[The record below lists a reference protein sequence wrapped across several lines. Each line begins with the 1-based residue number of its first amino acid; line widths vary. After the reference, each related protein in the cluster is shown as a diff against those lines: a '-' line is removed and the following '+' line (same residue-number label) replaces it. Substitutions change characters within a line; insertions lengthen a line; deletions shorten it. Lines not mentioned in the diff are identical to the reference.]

1 MNIDLNYTLK
11 FTKEILTIPSP
22 AGYTEKVMSR
32 IAKELDKLGFNDYE
46 YSKKGCLIL
55 KLIGEDTFYTKL
67 LSAHV
72 DTLGAIV
79 KKVKN
84 NGRLELLNIGG
95 YAWGSVEGENITVH
109 TLSGKEFQGTLLPIK
124 ASVHVY
130 GDIPREMARTA
141 ENMEVRLDYE
151 VYNEADTKAL
161 GICQG
166 DFISYETNTKITE
179 SGYIKS
185 RYLDDKLCVAQVL
198 TYLKYLKD
206 NNKKPKNNLYLYFSN
221 FEEVGHGVS
230 KIPKDVDEF
239 IALDIGL
246 VAEDAHGDEKKVSI
260 AARDNKT
267 VYDFTIRKKLQEVAD
282 KNGVNYTVGV
292 YNRYG
297 SDATASILQGADLKY
312 ACIGPNVDATHHYER
327 THIDGVLETIKLLIA
342 YL

>member
-1 MNIDLNYTLK
+1 MNIDLNYTLE
-11 FTKEILTIPSP
+11 FTKEILAIPSP
-22 AGYTEKVMSR
+22 AGYTEKVMAR
-32 IAKELDKLGFNDYE
+32 IAKELDKLEFNRYE

-55 KLIGEDTFYTKL
+55 KLEGEDPSYTRL

-79 KKVKN
+79 KKVKS

-109 TLSGKEFQGTLLPIK
+109 TLSGKEFQGTLLPVK

-166 DFISYETNTKITE
+166 DFISYETNTKITD

-239 IALDIGL
+239 VALDIGL

-267 VYDFTIRKKLQEVAD
+267 VYDFSIRKKLQEAAE
-282 KNGVNYTVGV
+282 KNGVKYTVGV

-297 SDATASILQGADLKY
+297 SDATASILQGADLRY

-327 THIDGVLETIKLLIA
+327 THIEGVLETIKLLIA

>member
-1 MNIDLNYTLK
+1 MELDLHYTLE
-11 FTKEILTIPSP
+11 FTKEILNIPSP
-22 AGYTEKVMSR
+22 AGYTEKAMDR
-32 IAKELDKLGFNDYE
+32 IAKELDSLGFGYK
-46 YSKKGCLIL
+46 YSRKGCLIV
-55 KLIGEDTFYTKL
+55 KLEGEDTSYTRL

-79 KKVKN
+79 KKVKA

-95 YAWGSVEGENITVH
+95 YAWGSVEGENVTIH
-109 TLSGKEFQGTLLPIK
+109 TLDGKEYEGTLLPVK

-130 GDIPREMARTA
+130 GDIPREMPRTA
-141 ENMEVRLDYE
+141 ETMEVRLDYE
-151 VYNEADTKAL
+151 VYNESDTRAL

-166 DFISYETNTKITE
+166 DFVSYETNTRVTE

-206 NNKKPKNNLYLYFSN
+206 NKKKPKNNLYLYFSN

-230 KIPKDVDEF
+230 EIPKDVDEF
-239 IALDIGL
+239 VALDIGL

-267 VYDFTIRKKLQEVAD
+267 VYDFEIRKKIQAAAD
-282 KNGVNYTVGV
+282 KHKIAYTVGV

-297 SDATASILQGADLKY
+297 SDATASILQGADLRY

-327 THIDGVLETIKLLIA
+327 THIEGVVETIKLLIA

>member
-1 MNIDLNYTLK
+1 MKLDLNYTLE
-11 FTKEILTIPSP
+11 FTKEILNIPSP
-22 AGYTEKVMSR
+22 AGYTEKVMDR
-32 IAKELDKLGFNDYE
+32 IAKELDFLGFGYK
-46 YSKKGCLIL
+46 YSRKGCLIV
-55 KLIGEDTFYTKL
+55 KLEGEDTSYTRL

-79 KKVKN
+79 KKVKK

-95 YAWGSVEGENITVH
+95 YAWGSVEGENVTIH
-109 TLSGKEFQGTLLPIK
+109 TLDGREYEGTLLPVK

-130 GDIPREMARTA
+130 GDIPREMPRTA
-141 ENMEVRLDYE
+141 ETMEVRLDYDVFSE
-151 VYNEADTKAL
+151 VDTRAL

-166 DFISYETNTKITE
+166 DFVSYETNTRVTE

-206 NNKKPKNNLYLYFSN
+206 NKKKPKNNLYLYFSN

-230 KIPKDVDEF
+230 EIPKDVDEF
-239 IALDIGL
+239 VALDIGL
-246 VAEDAHGDEKKVSI
+246 VAEDADGDEKKVSI

-267 VYDFTIRKKLQEVAD
+267 VYDFGIRKKIQAAAD
-282 KNGVNYTVGV
+282 KHGIAYTVGV

-297 SDATASILQGADLKY
+297 SDATASILQGADLRY

-327 THIDGVLETIKLLIA
+327 THIDGVVETIKLLIA